1 MDDSNNIVDVL
12 LNGNSIKVEVSI
24 SNDSVLKLI
33 IAIVIAIILST
44 MLTKLM

>member
-1 MDDSNNIVDVL
+1 MDDSNNILDVL

-24 SNDSVLKLI
+24 TNDSVLKLI
-33 IAIVIAIILST
+33 IGIVIAIILST